1 MFGMFDCD
9 FEGTCM
15 TNESLQ
21 ALLEKQLAFYHERD
35 WEQFHSPK
43 NLVMN
48 LTTEVGELVEPF
60 RWLTETQSRELDKKT
75 SDAVAQEIADVFMIL
90 LHLSHSLG
98 IDPVKASLE
107 KLEAM
112 AEKYPVNK
120 SRGKALKYTEYQK
133 QSQKK

>member
-1 MFGMFDCD
+1 
-9 FEGTCM
+9 M
-15 TNESLQ
+15 TKKSLQ
-21 ALLEKQLAFYHERD
+21 ALLEKQLAFYRERE

-48 LTTEVGELVEPF
+48 LATELGELVEPF
-60 RWLTETQSRELDKKT
+60 RWLTEKQSGALDKKT
-75 SDAVAQEIADVFMIL
+75 SDAVAQEIADVFMTL

-98 IDPVKASLE
+98 IDPVEASFE

-112 AEKYPVNK
+112 AEKYPVSK

-133 QSQKK
+133 QAQKK